1 MGGAG
6 QRKQEAILKKEIE
19 QVAIVDHVIM
29 MRMRR
34 TRVGIISLATFPH
47 LKDAD
52 QHPLCRL
59 HSNVL
64 LFKRCSNHFFFEAEK
79 GEGGE
84 AREHERHVQRSDR
97 ICHGTA
103 KGKTAMKHFFLRKG
117 CDLSFN

>member
-1 MGGAG
+1 M
-6 QRKQEAILKKEIE
+6 
-19 QVAIVDHVIM
+19 AIVDHVIM

-34 TRVGIISLATFPH
+34 TREGIIPCSIFH
-47 LKDAD
+47 LKDTD
-52 QHPLCRL
+52 HHPHCAV
-59 HSNVL
+59 HSNIPM
-64 LFKRCSNHFFFEAEK
+64 FKRCSNHFLFEAEK

>member
-97 ICHGTA
+97 ICLGTA
-103 KGKTAMKHFFLRKG
+103 KGRTAKKHFFLRKG

>member
-19 QVAIVDHVIM
+19 QVAIVDHLIM

-34 TRVGIISLATFPH
+34 TRVRIISLAIFPH

-52 QHPLCRL
+52 HHPLCRL
-59 HSNVL
+59 QSNIPM
-64 LFKRCSNHFFFEAEK
+64 FNRCSNHFLFSVEK
-79 GEGGE
+79 GEGGK
-84 AREHERHVQRSDR
+84 AREHECHLQRSDR

-103 KGKTAMKHFFLRKG
+103 KGKATFL
-117 CDLSFN
+117 S